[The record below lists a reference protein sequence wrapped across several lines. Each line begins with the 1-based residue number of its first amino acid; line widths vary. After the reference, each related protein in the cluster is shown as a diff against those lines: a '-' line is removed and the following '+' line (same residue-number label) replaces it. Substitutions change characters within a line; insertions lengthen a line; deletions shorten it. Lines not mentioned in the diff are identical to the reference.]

1 MQGCVFEEVLAAG
14 TWRHTAAFPSVIP
27 LRAEKQRGKD
37 MNQMD
42 EPGLSLAVIDP
53 FASGLIQGSFGD
65 PHPSSSFFLLLFD
78 TSLKA
83 FKRLSCTQFGTLGA
97 ELMG

>member
-1 MQGCVFEEVLAAG
+1 M
-14 TWRHTAAFPSVIP
+14 IP
-27 LRAEKQRGKD
+27 LKAEKQRGKD

-42 EPGLSLAVIDP
+42 ERGLSPALIDP
-53 FASGLIQGSFGD
+53 LASGMIQGSFGD
-65 PHPSSSFFLLLFD
+65 TTPSPMLFD

-83 FKRLSCTQFGTLGA
+83 FKGLGGSQFGTLGT

>member
-1 MQGCVFEEVLAAG
+1 
-14 TWRHTAAFPSVIP
+14 
-27 LRAEKQRGKD
+27 

-42 EPGLSLAVIDP
+42 ERGLSPALIDP
-53 FASGLIQGSFGD
+53 LASGMIQGSFGD
-65 PHPSSSFFLLLFD
+65 IPPPFPPPLPSLLLFD

-83 FKRLSCTQFGTLGA
+83 FKGLWRSQFGTLGA

>member
-1 MQGCVFEEVLAAG
+1 M
-14 TWRHTAAFPSVIP
+14 IP
-27 LRAEKQRGKD
+27 LKAEKQRGKD

-42 EPGLSLAVIDP
+42 ERGLSLALIDP
-53 FASGLIQGSFGD
+53 LASGMIQGSFGD
-65 PHPSSSFFLLLFD
+65 TPPPPLLLFD

-83 FKRLSCTQFGTLGA
+83 FKGLWRSLFGTLGT